1 LNLNYRAFSGSLGIN
16 TIFFIRNPKRNKT
29 KELYRSLI
37 FLSEEE
43 KKKPNDI
50 KHRQKE
56 NVALAAHENEEEINT
71 RDRDPSPTARF
82 VMIYQ
87 AISSRGRL
95 A

>member
-1 LNLNYRAFSGSLGIN
+1 M
-16 TIFFIRNPKRNKT
+16 
-29 KELYRSLI
+29 ELYRSLI

-71 RDRDPSPTARF
+71 RDPSPTRF
-82 VMIYQ
+82 VMPPG
-87 AISSRGRL
+87 AGRR